1 LDTATLTLADVIEGL
16 TGNRIEARQKISS
29 VIIDSR
35 QAKEGSLFVA
45 LPGQN
50 SDGHKYVQQALEQGA
65 IAAITH
71 QPVALP
77 EQTQIIRAG
86 ELELGQELANRDSLS
101 VCIQVEDSLQGL
113 QQLATFWRNK
123 FKPRV
128 IGITG
133 SVGKS
138 TTKELIWAVLST
150 HFNTLK
156 SPGNYNNEI
165 GLPLTLLNLN
175 AAHERVVLEMGMY
188 ALGEIAL
195 LAEIA
200 RPQVGV
206 VTNVEPVHL
215 ERLGTIERIAQAKT
229 ELVQALPRRV
239 TIQGAAYETG
249 LHTHRMTPTL
259 IPTLSVGMRVG
270 VTGEEDGVAIL
281 NYDDPRVQAMADKT
295 RARIVTYGLSPQ
307 ADLWVSD
314 ITSAGLKGIRFV
326 FHYQGETIHARL
338 PLLGRHSVYTAL
350 PAALVGLVEGL
361 DWEEITAG
369 LQALPSNAQLRL
381 VAIPGTNNSIL
392 LDDTYN
398 ASPASSIAALNLL
411 DDLTATKKV
420 AVLGDMMELGS
431 LEEEGHRK
439 VGCYAANIVDF
450 LIVVGSR
457 ARIIAAEAQACGL
470 NPSLI
475 LELEN
480 NQAVADYLSQSLEP
494 KNVVLIKGSNSQ
506 RMGEIISALAIQ
518 SNRQNSLRGL

>member
-1 LDTATLTLADVIEGL
+1 MANLTLADVIEGL
-16 TGNRIEARQKISS
+16 TGNQIDARQKISS
-29 VIIDSR
+29 VVIDSR
-35 QAKEGSLFVA
+35 QAKAGSLFVA

-50 SDGHKYVQQALEQGA
+50 SDGHNYVKQALEQGA

-71 QPVALP
+71 QPVTLP
-77 EQTQIIRAG
+77 EQTRIIRAG
-86 ELELGQELANRDSLS
+86 EFEPDQKLATGHNLS

-113 QQLATFWRNK
+113 QHLASFWRNK

-138 TTKELIWAVLST
+138 TTKELIWSVLSRR
-150 HFNTLK
+150 FNTLK

-165 GLPLTLLNLN
+165 GLPLTLLSLN

-200 RPQVGV
+200 RPHVGV

-229 ELVQALPRRV
+229 ELVRALPARV
-239 TIQGAAYETG
+239 MAEQDG
-249 LHTHRMTPTL
+249 
-259 IPTLSVGMRVG
+259 S
-270 VTGEEDGVAIL
+270 GVAIL
-281 NYDDPRVQAMADKT
+281 NYDDPRVRAMAGET
-295 RARIVTYGLSPQ
+295 PARIATYGLSSQ
-307 ADLWVSD
+307 ADLWASE
-314 ITSAGLKGIRFV
+314 ITSAGLKGIRFTL
-326 FHYQGETIHARL
+326 HHQGETVHVGL
-338 PLLGRHSVYTAL
+338 PLLGRHSVQTAL

-361 DWEEITAG
+361 EWEEIKAG
-369 LQALPSNAQLRL
+369 LEALPDNAQLRL
-381 VAIPGTNNSIL
+381 VAIPGPNNSIL

-411 DDLTATKKV
+411 ADLTAVKKV

-439 VGCYAANIVDF
+439 VGCYVANIVDL

-457 ARIIAAEAQACGL
+457 ARIIADEAQACGL

-475 LELEN
+475 LEMEN
-480 NQAVADYLSQSLEP
+480 NQAVTDFLRQSLEP
-494 KNVVLIKGSNSQ
+494 ENIVLIKGSNSQ
-506 RMGEIISALAIQ
+506 RMGEIVSALATQ
-518 SNRQNSLRGL
+518 RNNKNALRGL